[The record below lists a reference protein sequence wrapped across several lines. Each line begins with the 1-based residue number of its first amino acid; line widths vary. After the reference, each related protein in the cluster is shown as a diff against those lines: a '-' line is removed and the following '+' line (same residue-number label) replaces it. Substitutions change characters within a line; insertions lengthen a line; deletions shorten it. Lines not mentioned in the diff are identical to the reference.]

1 MDVDKEFPI
10 VSEDEAVKQKN
21 WAAGAREHVDS
32 EELIMSAARRSSI
45 ETVKYPP
52 ALLKIFDEIL
62 VNALDQVIRTANE
75 RDPKLRTTAID
86 VVITPEGEITIR
98 NNGRGIPIVK
108 HNAMSAREGMDIYLP
123 TFLFN
128 YMHQSSNHVKAPDN
142 IIGGTNGMGAKIVII
157 MSKYTRL
164 VTVDGGR
171 RFTQE
176 WADGRTRLSPPR
188 IEPFAGV
195 PFTSVT
201 FMPDY
206 AGLFYY
212 PSGATQLLLDLY
224 YTRVVFA
231 AFYLRL
237 IAPRTTITYNGV
249 AIGITPETLLME
261 LYPDSRVTKIALKPN
276 GPPIHMRYPWEIYAV
291 GVDKKVFHTSV
302 VNGIV
307 VPVGTHMKF
316 IKDNITE
323 ILSKAVIAKLANK
336 SAKIPKTMFKFSY
349 IAIAPIPNPRWGG
362 QRKDQLVYD
371 SANFA
376 PYTFTPTILRELI
389 DDITDK
395 ALEAFLSRK
404 TRNTKMEPTKYK
416 AASAAGTSRARD
428 TILFCVEGD
437 SAFAQA
443 EMGISKTPDLTFE
456 RCGLY
461 SLGGVIVNARKE
473 IIIHDPVKRI
483 FNKSEKWLTNP
494 RVCGLIDVLGLNYQF
509 KYEPGTPSYEREMKS
524 LLYGRLI
531 AAVDQDHDGKGNI
544 LPLLMSLIAYLW
556 PGLIAS
562 GYVGWI
568 MSPICQV
575 YPKAGG
581 KILQFY
587 TLDSFDKWAS
597 RTSIAYD
604 VKYCKGLAGNDK
616 EEGVYIFKKHR
627 ENTFLFTLDSDAE
640 MNFDIYLG
648 DDPNKRKA
656 QLSKISIQATPEM
669 MARRDS
675 THRIPASEHL
685 LLEADA
691 FQKDNLLRKLDNYI
705 DGLTKARRK
714 VLDGCIDR
722 FRSSPSKRVK
732 VADLAAK
739 ITSAKQYEHGEASLQ
754 KTITLMAAT
763 YIGGR
768 QLPYL
773 VPVSMFGSR
782 TGGPK
787 TAGAPRYIYAQ
798 FNWRLGNALFPPED
812 YPLLKFT
819 INEGQRGEPEYF
831 VPIIPTVILESI
843 ELPSHGWK
851 LKKWARDAISVID
864 YVKTFIT
871 NKPAIMRARIEPY
884 SYGWFGEYRAA
895 EGKIWAVGRYEIVR
909 GDTDS
914 VVVTEIP
921 MSMWTN
927 DWVGSLRAKI
937 EEEVKTPSGRISR
950 CERDDPYIASIDDR
964 GNNGDIVRTVIIMK
978 PGAIEELSKLDDSN
992 FTGIEK
998 YFNLRKSQKHNL
1010 NLMTEHNTVREFNSY
1025 ERIISEWFPHRRAL
1039 YAHRMRRRK
1048 QTLQLRLE
1056 LEEQTLRYITTARD
1070 LTGESIEVMTSYAT
1084 AEGYPRLKPS
1094 LLVGINIMTDDELE
1108 RQFYD
1113 GDFNYLFKINGLKR
1127 SSGAIADR
1135 RAVIADIKAKLVEVV
1150 KEPFP
1155 GAIEWLA
1162 ELEKLRG
1169 IIIEGRSTEWKYK
1182 DATKYTFE

>member
-32 EELIMSAARRSSI
+32 EELIMSAVRRSSI

-62 VNALDQVIRTANE
+62 VNALDQVIRTASE
-75 RDPKLRTTAID
+75 RDTRLKTTTIN
-86 VVITPEGEITIR
+86 VTVTPAGEITIM

-128 YMHQSSNHVKAPDN
+128 YMHQSSNHIKAADN

-164 VTVDGGR
+164 ITVDGGR
-171 RFTQE
+171 LFMQD
-176 WADGRTRLSPPR
+176 WSDGRKRLSPPR
-188 IEPFAGV
+188 IEPFTGA

-212 PSGATQLLLDLY
+212 PAGATQLLLDLY

-237 IAPRTTITYNGV
+237 VAPRATITYNGT
-249 AIGITPETLLME
+249 AIGVTPETLLME
-261 LYPDSRVTKIALKPN
+261 LYPDARVSKITLRPS
-276 GPPIHMRYPWEIYAV
+276 GPPAHMRYPWEIYVV
-291 GVDKKVFHTSV
+291 GVDKKVLHTSV

-307 VPVGTHMKF
+307 VPIGTHMKY
-316 IKDNITE
+316 IKDNITD
-323 ILSKAVIAKLANK
+323 ILSKAVLAKLANK

-349 IAIAPIPNPRWGG
+349 VAIAPIPNPSWGG

-371 SANFA
+371 SVNFA
-376 PYTFTPTILRELI
+376 PYTFTPAILRELI
-389 DDITDK
+389 DDVTDK

-404 TRNTKMEPTKYK
+404 TRNTRMEPTKYK
-416 AASAAGTSRARD
+416 AASAAGTSRARES
-428 TILFCVEGD
+428 ILFCVEGD

-443 EMGISKTPDLTFE
+443 EVGISKTPDLTFE

-461 SLGGVIVNARKE
+461 SLGGVIVNARRE
-473 IIIHDPVKRI
+473 IVVHDPAKRI
-483 FNKSEKWLTNP
+483 FDKSEKWLNNP
-494 RVCGLIDVLGLNYQF
+494 RVSGLIDVLGLNYQY
-509 KYEPGTPSYEREMKS
+509 KYEPGSATHEREMRS
-524 LLYGRLI
+524 LRYGCVI

-544 LPLLMSLIAYLW
+544 LPLLMSMFAYIW

-562 GYVGWI
+562 GFVGWI

-587 TLDSFDKWAS
+587 TLASFDKWAS
-597 RTSIAYD
+597 DTAIVYD

-616 EEGVYIFKKHR
+616 EEGVYIFKRHR
-627 ENTFLFTLDSDAE
+627 ENTFIFTLDSDAE
-640 MNFDIYLG
+640 LNFDIYFG
-648 DDPNKRKA
+648 DNPDKRKA
-656 QLSKISIQATPEM
+656 QLSKISLVATLEM
-669 MARRDS
+669 LSRRDA
-675 THRIPASEHL
+675 THRIASSEHL

-705 DGLTKARRK
+705 DGMTKARRK

-739 ITSAKQYEHGEASLQ
+739 VTSSKQYEHGEASLQ

-763 YIGGR
+763 YVGGR

-798 FNWRLGNALFPPED
+798 FNWRLVNALFPPED

-831 VPIIPTVILESI
+831 VPIIPAAILESI
-843 ELPSHGWK
+843 ELPAHGWK

-871 NKPAIMRARIEPY
+871 NKPAIMRAKIEPY
-884 SYGWFGEYRAA
+884 SYGWLGEYRSGG
-895 EGKIWAVGRYEIVR
+895 GKIWSVGRYEVVNDNI
-909 GDTDS
+909 
-914 VVVTEIP
+914 VVTEIP
-921 MSMWTN
+921 IGFWTN
-927 DWVGSLRAKI
+927 DWVATLRAKI
-937 EEEVKTPSGRISR
+937 EEEVKTPSGKISR

-964 GNNGDIVRTVIIMK
+964 GNNGDIVRTIVTMK
-978 PGAIEELSKLDDSN
+978 PGAIAALGEMDDES

-998 YFNLRKSQKHNL
+998 YLNLRKSQKHNL
-1010 NLMTEHNTVREFNSY
+1010 NLMTENNTVREFNSY
-1025 ERIISEWFPHRRAL
+1025 ERIIAEWFPHRRAL
-1039 YAHRMRRRK
+1039 YAHRMRRRR
-1048 QTLQLRLE
+1048 QILLLRLE
-1056 LEEQTLRYITTARD
+1056 LEQQTLRYITTARD
-1070 LTGESIEVMTSYAT
+1070 LTGESIEIMTSYVI
-1084 AEGYPRLKPS
+1084 AENYPRLKPS
-1094 LLVGINIMTDDELE
+1094 LLVGINIISDDDLD
-1108 RQFYD
+1108 RQFHD

-1135 RAVIADIKAKLVEVV
+1135 RAVIADIQAKLAAAL
-1150 KEPFP
+1150 KESFP
-1155 GAIEWLA
+1155 GATEWLS
-1162 ELEKLRG
+1162 ELEKLRE
-1169 IIIEGRSTEWKYK
+1169 IVIEGRATDWKYK
-1182 DATKYTFE
+1182 DAGKYTFE